1 MYAFADGVKF
11 IRGVGLSLTHI
22 MADGTSRVEK
32 LKSEVFKPSWNQPTM
47 SLEEFADLELQDA
60 LAREK
65 RSKEAE
71 ANPDKPR
78 SYKQLYEAGLEDDED
93 LVEKARKKDSK
104 LSLVA
109 CISPTLGTAIF
120 LTLLFDMYAL

>member
-1 MYAFADGVKF
+1 MYAFANGVKF
-11 IRGVGLSLTHI
+11 IRRVGLSLTHI
-22 MADGTSRVEK
+22 MAGGTSRVEK

-78 SYKQLYEAGLEDDED
+78 SYKQLHEAGLEDDED

-104 LSLVA
+104 FSLVV
-109 CISPTLGTAIF
+109 CISPTLVR
-120 LTLLFDMYAL
+120 LFF

>member
-1 MYAFADGVKF
+1 MHTFNVDIEFV
-11 IRGVGLSLTHI
+11 RGTGLTLTHI
-22 MADGTSRVEK
+22 MADGTSRMEK

-78 SYKQLYEAGLEDDED
+78 SYKQLHEAGLEDDED

-104 LSLVA
+104 FSLVVSI
-109 CISPTLGTAIF
+109 CPTLVR
-120 LTLLFDMYAL
+120 LFF